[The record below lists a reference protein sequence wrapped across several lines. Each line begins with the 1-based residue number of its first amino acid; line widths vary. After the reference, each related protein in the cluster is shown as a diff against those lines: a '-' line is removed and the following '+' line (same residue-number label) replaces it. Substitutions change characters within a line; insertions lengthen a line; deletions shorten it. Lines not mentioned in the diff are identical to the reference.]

1 MKSANDLNT
10 MQDDN
15 SPSLKERSNSIN
27 NKMEEILNGMPN
39 LSVYYFHF

>member
-27 NKMEEILNGMPN
+27 NKMEEILNEIKN
-39 LSVYYFHF
+39 LD